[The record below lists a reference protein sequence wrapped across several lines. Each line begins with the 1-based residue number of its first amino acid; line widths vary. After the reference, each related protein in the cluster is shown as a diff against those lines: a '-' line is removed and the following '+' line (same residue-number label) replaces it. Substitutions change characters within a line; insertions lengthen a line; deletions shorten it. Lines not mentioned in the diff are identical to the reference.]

1 VRKNSI
7 FKKNID
13 VKKIALI
20 LTWVLLGMDACF
32 SQLEDPVLRLKLL
45 LMDDR
50 FEELL
55 EVSDT
60 MVVADSLMDQVFYF
74 RGRAYQSLF
83 SYDSAYHYYRRAF
96 QLDSTNLS
104 FRVSMGRALE
114 KLGRIGETIDIYEA
128 IVAEPQPGDQYLAEL
143 ANLYSIRKDY
153 AKSLAIYK
161 GLLAK
166 DSLNYYYAKQA
177 GKNFLDM
184 NQLDSAIYYYEYAF
198 SLNQR
203 DVFLAHRLGNL
214 HLLNQDL
221 PTAIRRVSTGL
232 AFDSTN
238 LDLLKL
244 RGYLF
249 LHNQDY
255 MPAIADLEKAW
266 LQDSLSVFTNKYLG
280 MSYHEEK
287 QFDKA
292 RIALTRAF
300 SLDSTDAETAFFLG
314 NACRW
319 SKFEEDGVRYFLKAI
334 ELRQPDPGKLKE
346 IYIQL
351 AELYKVLHRF
361 DEAFDAYDMALA
373 YDPADNTLY
382 FKIAQVYDRNLD
394 QKQTAI
400 EYYEKYLS
408 RGRTDHQLFNA
419 EEGTSTV
426 LEQHVRERINQLKED
441 LFFKNPLP

>member
-7 FKKNID
+7 FKKIFG
-13 VKKIALI
+13 VKKYALI
-20 LTWVLLGMDACF
+20 LTWLLLGLDTCF
-32 SQLEDPVLRLKLL
+32 SQSEDPVLHLRL
-45 LMDDR
+45 LMLNEQ

-55 EVSDT
+55 QVTDT
-60 MVVADSLMDQVFYF
+60 MQACDSLLDQVFYF
-74 RGRAYQSLF
+74 RGRAYQSLLK
-83 SYDSAYHYYRRAF
+83 YDSAYHYYQRAV

-104 FRVSMGRALE
+104 FRVSMGHALE
-114 KLGRIGETIDIYEA
+114 KLGRIRETIGIYEA
-128 IVAEPQPGDQYLAEL
+128 IIAGFQPRDQHLAEL
-143 ANLYSIRKDY
+143 ANLYSIRKEY
-153 AKSLAIYK
+153 AKSLAIYRS
-161 GLLAK
+161 LLVK

-184 NQLDSAIYYYEYAF
+184 ERLDSSIFYYEYAF
-198 SLNQR
+198 SLNQK

-249 LHNQDY
+249 LHNQHY
-255 MPAIADLEKAW
+255 IPAIRDLEKAW
-266 LQDSLSVFTNKYLG
+266 SQDSLSVFTNKYLG

-287 QFDKA
+287 QFNKA
-292 RIALTRAF
+292 RIALLRAF
-300 SLDSTDAETAFFLG
+300 RLDSTDAETAFFLG

-319 SKFEEDGVRYFLKAI
+319 SKLEEDGVRYFLKAI
-334 ELRQPDPGKLKE
+334 ELRQPDPGKLKD
-346 IYIQL
+346 IFIQL

-382 FKIAQVYDRNLD
+382 FKIAQVYDRNLN
-394 QKQTAI
+394 QKKTAI

-408 RGRTDHQLFNA
+408 GGNTDQQLFNA
-419 EEGTSTV
+419 EEGTSSA

-441 LFFKNPLP
+441 LFFENPLP